1 MPSLYCI
8 PRQVVLSKNLFQFHS
23 LYEWWAFICDLLGR
37 FCWVWVAFGTAL
49 LHLVHL
55 CAKGTRV
62 QWSQGTGKL
71 YEEHS
76 SKYNSFMRNPALWRK
91 GTALPRMTIAYR
103 RKSAERRADG
113 DWKQGEGRRDDDPAK
128 HEAGRAHPLPGGLCC
143 RRMHPQ
149 QVAGFATKGDRSCAN
164 VASFA

>member
-1 MPSLYCI
+1 MKE
-8 PRQVVLSKNLFQFHS
+8 RH
-23 LYEWWAFICDLLGR
+23 
-37 FCWVWVAFGTAL
+37 GTTQKDRCLQKKECGA
-49 LHLVHL
+49 
-55 CAKGTRV
+55 CA
-62 QWSQGTGKL
+62 
-71 YEEHS
+71 
-76 SKYNSFMRNPALWRK
+76 
-91 GTALPRMTIAYR
+91 
-103 RKSAERRADG
+103 AERRADG

>member
-55 CAKGTRV
+55 CAKGMRV
-62 QWSQGTGKL
+62 QWSQDTRKL

-91 GTALPRMTIAYR
+91 GTALPRRTVAYR
-103 RKSAERRADG
+103 RKSAGHALQNAEQMETGSKVKGGGMMIPQNTRQEELTHSQVGCA
-113 DWKQGEGRRDDDPAK
+113 
-128 HEAGRAHPLPGGLCC
+128 AGGCTPSR
-143 RRMHPQ
+143 
-149 QVAGFATKGDRSCAN
+149 
-164 VASFA
+164 